1 MNKFPVFSVLLLVA
15 CHPSEPPRT
24 ALSSEQI
31 VCVFENDTRKDIDT
45 RGIGIMCGIDTG
57 AQDAL
62 ASLRAE
68 TESVR
73 MQEAYKRRCD

>member
-1 MNKFPVFSVLLLVA
+1 MKRFPAFSVLLLVS
-15 CHPSEPPRT
+15 CHPPEPPRT

-31 VCVFENDTRKDIDT
+31 VCVFSNDTRKDIDT
-45 RGIGIMCGIDTG
+45 RGIAVMCGIDTG
-57 AQDAL
+57 AQTAL
-62 ASLRAE
+62 ESLRAE